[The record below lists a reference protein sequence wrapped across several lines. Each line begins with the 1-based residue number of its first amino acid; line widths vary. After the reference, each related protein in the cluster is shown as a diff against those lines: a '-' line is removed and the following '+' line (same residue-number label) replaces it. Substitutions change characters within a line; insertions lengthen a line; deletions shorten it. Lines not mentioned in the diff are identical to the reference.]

1 MPYMPP
7 SEASFSLPCLLFAAI
22 TQGGVDEVGGLD
34 IDVGDQ
40 GGSDS
45 NLVKKCWGPGT
56 PAPQW
61 LADDHCTPHTHALIP
76 TSRTPSPLRWQWMKQ
91 CLLLDDSCCCCC
103 GSILWSHVLC
113 NHLRRTYRRLFPT
126 NISGVTAARD
136 DPAQIDPQ
144 QLLDPPTL
152 YWLQLVLWDLTLLTP
167 DIVFPPKIKPQLF
180 TVNQSPEHLPTI
192 NFIGS
197 E

>member
-91 CLLLDDSCCCCC
+91 CFLMTVVVVAAAVFSDHMSCVIIFAERTVDFFQRTLVGSPLLEM
-103 GSILWSHVLC
+103 
-113 NHLRRTYRRLFPT
+113 TRLKLIPS
-126 NISGVTAARD
+126 NS
-136 DPAQIDPQ
+136 
-144 QLLDPPTL
+144 
-152 YWLQLVLWDLTLLTP
+152 
-167 DIVFPPKIKPQLF
+167 
-180 TVNQSPEHLPTI
+180 
-192 NFIGS
+192 
-197 E
+197 